1 MATSASCSLAIA
13 AAGAANTS
21 QPTRN
26 HGTARPVASATFVNS
41 ELFSSKAGLSA
52 RVAGASFHVK
62 SRHTSPLTI
71 CKISK
76 GDIVPPVGLKDE
88 EGKLVNLDKFRG
100 KPLVLYF
107 YPADESPAC
116 TRQACSF
123 RDSYEKFKKA
133 GAEVVGVSGDTPESH
148 KVSLLRYHLKIYI
161 RLI

>member
-1 MATSASCSLAIA
+1 M
-13 AAGAANTS
+13 
-21 QPTRN
+21 Q
-26 HGTARPVASATFVNS
+26 
-41 ELFSSKAGLSA
+41 
-52 RVAGASFHVK
+52 
-62 SRHTSPLTI
+62 
-71 CKISK
+71 ISK

-161 RLI
+161 RLIWTVSPGWGNITFVDGIHV